1 MRAGRGWAWCVL
13 QFEPRKAIW
22 LRGARSWAGPLRSA
36 HLACL
41 LPMRPGSSPPPIPA
55 AWLRQE
61 CDVLARHGVQ
71 VRVIGNL
78 SLAPAAVQA
87 AAAAVMAA
95 TAHHNRA
102 VLNLCFSYT

>member
-1 MRAGRGWAWCVL
+1 MCLAACCASSLTPSLTCLV
-13 QFEPRKAIW
+13 FW
-22 LRGARSWAGPLRSA
+22 LA
-36 HLACL
+36 
-41 LPMRPGSSPPPIPA
+41 
-55 AWLRQE
+55 QE

-71 VRVIGNL
+71 VRVIGDL

-95 TAHHNRA
+95 TAHYDRA

>member
-1 MRAGRGWAWCVL
+1 M
-13 QFEPRKAIW
+13 
-22 LRGARSWAGPLRSA
+22 
-36 HLACL
+36 
-41 LPMRPGSSPPPIPA
+41 
-55 AWLRQE
+55 
-61 CDVLARHGVQ
+61 LARHGVQ